1 MNPHP
6 ESVFNTVLHST
17 CVSTPFILNCV
28 SLYPYEVH
36 LQLEDTKQDIQDATS
51 DYLVNTPTPN
61 KKILNTADDSIKYI
75 NKFLQPHL
83 SYPKPLTTSI
93 SNLTSPT
100 TQYHFN
106 ADIREEV
113 HVATAATATE
123 SARNASSHAKPL
135 KLYTEESSNFLST
148 HTPDN
153 PREEPTSITNYT
165 PSDSTRAEPSQF
177 I

>member
-6 ESVFNTVLHST
+6 DSVFNTVLHST
-17 CVSTPFILNCV
+17 CVATPFILNGV

-100 TQYHFN
+100 TQYHLN

-113 HVATAATATE
+113 HVATAATATATE
-123 SARNASSHAKPL
+123 SAQNASKTPKNLHCRIIQLSLHT
-135 KLYTEESSNFLST
+135 YTWQ
-148 HTPDN
+148 PKG
-153 PREEPTSITNYT
+153 
-165 PSDSTRAEPSQF
+165 RA
-177 I
+177 